1 MRKDIAILYATM
13 TGNARDCAEK
23 TAGLLEKAGA
33 PARLR
38 DLAQYNPRDLLE
50 ETTVLLIISTW
61 GDGEPPDDGVD
72 FFDYVR
78 GLEPSSLAHLRFA
91 VFALGD
97 TGYENFCQCGR
108 DLDGFF
114 EKHGAERLLERVD
127 NDVDFEDALQN
138 WHRDVLVVLQEPVGA
153 D

>member
-1 MRKDIAILYATM
+1 MRAIAPK
-13 TGNARDCAEK
+13 E

-72 FFDYVR
+72 FF
-78 GLEPSSLAHLRFA
+78 GLRPEAPNPPRLPICASPFLRWETRATRIFA
-91 VFALGD
+91 NA
-97 TGYENFCQCGR
+97 E
-108 DLDGFF
+108 GF
-114 EKHGAERLLERVD
+114 GQLL
-127 NDVDFEDALQN
+127 
-138 WHRDVLVVLQEPVGA
+138 
-153 D
+153 

>member
-1 MRKDIAILYATM
+1 M
-13 TGNARDCAEK
+13 TA
-23 TAGLLEKAGA
+23 
-33 PARLR
+33 
-38 DLAQYNPRDLLE
+38 
-50 ETTVLLIISTW
+50 STS
-61 GDGEPPDDGVD
+61 
-72 FFDYVR
+72 FDYVP

-114 EKHGAERLLERVD
+114 EKHVAERLLERVD